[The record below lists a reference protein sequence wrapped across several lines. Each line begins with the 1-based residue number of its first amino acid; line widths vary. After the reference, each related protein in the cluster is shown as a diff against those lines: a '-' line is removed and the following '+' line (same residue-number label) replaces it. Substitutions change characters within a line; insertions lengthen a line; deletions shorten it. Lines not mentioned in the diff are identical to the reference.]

1 MKILAQIVFFF
12 CNFRRKG
19 SLPKIP
25 QYVLILA
32 PHTSNWDTVIGYLL
46 GKLLNA
52 PEYKFLVKIQA
63 VLNRFYGWIL
73 ILMGAMPVN
82 REDKS
87 PNKKSMTAEAIKFL
101 RENPNSILIITPE
114 GTRDAVPWHESFYQ
128 ICLALD
134 IPLVKGL
141 LDYKGKTF
149 TISEPMRMTGNRE
162 NDFEKIK
169 NWYTAHSHRRYT
181 PKFK

>member
-1 MKILAQIVFFF
+1 MKILARIVFFF

-19 SLPKIP
+19 DLPKIP
-25 QYVLILA
+25 QYLLILA

-46 GKLLNA
+46 GKLLDA

-63 VLNRFYGWIL
+63 VQNKFYGWIL
-73 ILMGAMPVN
+73 LLMGAMPVN
-82 REDKS
+82 REYKS
-87 PNKKSMTAEAIKFL
+87 PNKKSMTTEAIKFL

-128 ICLALD
+128 ICLELD

-141 LDYKGKTF
+141 LDYKGAF
-149 TISEPMRMTGNRE
+149 TISEAVYMTGNRE
-162 NDFEKIK
+162 DDFEKIK
-169 NWYTAHSHRRYT
+169 KWYTAHSGGKYT